1 MPARTNPRRHLLA
14 ALIVVLAGGGA
25 ARLAIGSDHQDTPFV
40 ELNPKS
46 DLTDVYAFPGASA
59 GRIVLA
65 MNTRAFLTPG
75 ETQDPAQASFDPDL
89 LYQFKIDNNGDAKED
104 RVIQVTFRGECATGA
119 GSDGER
125 GGRHHAPRLGRAEY
139 QSGRP

>member
-1 MPARTNPRRHLLA
+1 MAMPARPKPRRHLLA

-65 MNTRAFLTPG
+65 MDTRAFLTPG
-75 ETQDPAQASFDPDL
+75 EAQDPAQASFRSEEHTSELQSQFHLVCRL
-89 LYQFKIDNNGDAKED
+89 LLEKK
-104 RVIQVTFRGECATGA
+104 
-119 GSDGER
+119 
-125 GGRHHAPRLGRAEY
+125 
-139 QSGRP
+139 